1 MSLLR
6 YESQVREPLVDGHKT
21 YHDVT
26 EDICKPVEA
35 APTRLWW
42 IGFIISVALL
52 LFGAVSLYKEVV
64 YGTGMWNLNK
74 TCLLYT
80 SDAADE

>member
-52 LFGAVSLYKEVV
+52 LFGVVSLYKEVGDGISPTS
-64 YGTGMWNLNK
+64 YGGWVLVTPVH
-74 TCLLYT
+74 
-80 SDAADE
+80 